1 MNFLKSMGNQQG
13 IEKYP
18 KASNK
23 GMDIFMP
30 KPLL

>member
-1 MNFLKSMGNQQG
+1 MNFLKGMGNQQG